1 MTTIKITLLSFDK
14 IVSLNTGGLI
24 FNEVY
29 NPQFDYYDAIANV
42 DVDLNTFK
50 NMFCF
55 QTDYIDVN
63 NVSET
68 DVKYYVLAQ
77 KLPHFIPALGS
88 SIVSTNPIVSI
99 TPNGATEL
107 EQFVGKDFIRYLAFL
122 LFNTPYGA
130 DLFVNETELVDS
142 VNSALGN
149 AWLYCLAD
157 LQNVSNEGNNPNIP
171 LVGVSPAKYLTND
184 FLDVKNI
191 CRELF
196 LQIISKAPERFTNLP
211 QIPVDDVSAAPIR
224 EGVNFKYYHLPFI
237 KNDIVQMRVKLYPS
251 VDQPT
256 FGISTTD
263 TTKFETVGNDTHLK
277 GRTYIINMK
286 LTENLPTTTLSIKVV
301 GKNATLSTLDYL
313 PIIQNNNIL
322 NITTINTQ
330 INSNT
335 IQTDISYTVDTTRDP
350 SASILDVGFGFSE
363 NAMTWYNNNIAS
375 IEISKF
381 ENIPLYGRGSQFKGL
396 SCDIIFTATDV
407 PSISPG
413 TSLMGAFANMPN
425 FNKNVT
431 FLNNWNL
438 LNVTTMYQMFANS
451 TMFNNGS
458 AINDGL
464 NPLTLTTSS
473 VLSNLNYMFS
483 RCEKFNQNVT
493 ISDMSGVITMESM
506 FAECFIF
513 NNGSTTNDGLNS
525 LYFNTSSALSNISS
539 MFLSCFAFN
548 QRVTISNMTGV
559 TTMQS
564 MFHESG
570 IFNNGSIMNFAG
582 DPLSW
587 TTSSALSNLTN
598 MFNGCVAFNQTV
610 YFSNMTG
617 VTTMH
622 GMFSGCSSFNNGS
635 ISNDGM
641 IGIYMSTGFLLTNVS
656 YMFNNC
662 SSFNQNVNISN
673 MYNITNTKGMF
684 NGCSI
689 FNNGSITNDGANLFY
704 LGGDNCTNVSYMF
717 SGCAAFNQQFLNSGM
732 VYVTTTERMFNG
744 CSLFNNGSPTN
755 NGANEL
761 YLNTSNALSNVSYMF
776 NDCSSFN
783 QLVMFIDMSGVTD
796 DTGMYDGCTIFN
808 NGNI

>member
-1 MTTIKITLLSFDK
+1 MPNINITLLSFDK
-14 IVSLNTGGLI
+14 TVALNTGGLI

-42 DVDLNTFK
+42 NVDLNTFK

-63 NVSET
+63 DTSET
-68 DVKYYVLAQ
+68 DIKYYVLAQ
-77 KLPHFIPALGS
+77 KLPLFIPALGS
-88 SIVSTNPIVSI
+88 SIVVTNPIASL
-99 TPNGATEL
+99 TSTGTTEL

-130 DLFVNETELVDS
+130 DLFVNETELVNS
-142 VNSALGN
+142 VSSALDN

-171 LVGVSPAKYLTND
+171 LVGNSPAKYLTNN

-237 KNDIVQMRVKLYPS
+237 HNDIVQIRVKLYPS

-286 LTENLPTTTLSIKVV
+286 LTENLPTTTLSIRVV
-301 GKNATLSTLDYL
+301 GKNSTLSTLDYL

-322 NITTINTQ
+322 NISTINTQ

-335 IQTDISYTVDTTRDP
+335 IQTDISYTVDITRDP

-363 NAMTWYNNNIAS
+363 NAITWYNDNIAS
-375 IEISKF
+375 IEISQF
-381 ENIPLYGRGSQFKGL
+381 ENIPLYGRGAQFKGL
-396 SCDIIFTATDV
+396 SSDIIFTATDV

-413 TSLMGAFANMPN
+413 TSLVGAFANMPN

-438 LNVTTMYQMFANS
+438 LNVTSMYQMFANS

-458 AINDGL
+458 AINDCL
-464 NPLTLTTSS
+464 SPLTFTTSS

-483 RCEKFNQNVT
+483 RCQKFNQKVT
-493 ISDMSGVITMESM
+493 ISNMSGVITMESM
-506 FAECFIF
+506 FAECLIF
-513 NNGSTTNDGLNS
+513 NNGSTTNDGANQL
-525 LYFNTSSALSNISS
+525 LLTTSAALSNISC
-539 MFLSCFAFN
+539 MFLGCIEFN
-548 QRVTISNMTGV
+548 QKVIISNMTGV
-559 TTMQS
+559 TNMTS
-564 MFHESG
+564 MFHGSS

-582 DPLSW
+582 NSLDW
-587 TTSSALSNLTN
+587 TTSPALSNLTN
-598 MFNGCVAFNQTV
+598 IFNGCVAFNQQV
-610 YFSNMTG
+610 NFSNMTG
-617 VTTMH
+617 VTSMH

-635 ISNDGM
+635 TSNDGNKPILM
-641 IGIYMSTGFLLTNVS
+641 DTSNLLTKVT

-673 MYNITNTKGMF
+673 MYNITNTMGMF
-684 NGCSI
+684 NQCSI

-704 LGGDNCTNVSYMF
+704 LSGNNVTNLSYMF
-717 SGCAAFNQQFLNSGM
+717 NGCAEFNQTFFNSGM
-732 VYVTTTERMFNG
+732 QQATTTNRMFNG

-755 NGANEL
+755 DGANEL
-761 YLNTSNALSNVSYMF
+761 HLNTSNALSIVTYMF
-776 NDCSSFN
+776 NNCVSFN
-783 QLVMFIDMSGVTD
+783 QLVNISNMSGVTD
-796 DTGMYDGCTIFN
+796 DTGMYDGCDIFN
-808 NGNI
+808 NGII